1 MKVLKD
7 YGAAISRG
15 SKELRLQI
23 IQNANKEKRLALV
36 SYKDGMSTRV
46 TDITDETKELK
57 RLLEDY
63 LDYRVEK
70 KPKDNVIPFSD
81 VVKTLTS
88 LPAND
93 TNYHST
99 LKKATREEIELAI
112 KTMKASDGKHATRI
126 KYCESE
132 LAVKHRETKEN
143 KTSTIPPK
151 PTEKKDD
158 KKVITFPTE
167 DKKPKTIPLKS
178 NGEHT
183 YEECVAKLDKEAEMF
198 KDPDSQYVIEGLKEL
213 CKVDADFRNNVMQED
228 KTYGG
233 FMEYMYKAAQNGYCV
248 KYGNVGWIDRDTG
261 LGLAIDYYNADIKK
275 MEAEEEKKRKEE
287 AAKRKAEADKKK
299 KEASKNGKKKTTT
312 RKKKGTA

>member
-7 YGAAISRG
+7 YGAVISRG
-15 SKELRLQI
+15 SKELKLQM
-23 IQNANKEKRLALV
+23 IQNADKEKRLALV

-46 TDITDETKELK
+46 TDITNEAKELK

-63 LDYRVEK
+63 LGYKTEK
-70 KPKDNVIPFSD
+70 KTADIVPFND
-81 VVKTLTS
+81 TIRTLTS

-112 KTMKASDGKHATRI
+112 ETMKASNGKHATRI

-132 LAVKHRETKEN
+132 LAVKHRES

-151 PTEKKDD
+151 PTEKKKDD

-261 LGLAIDYYNADIKK
+261 LGLALDYYNADIKK
-275 MEAEEEKKRKEE
+275 MEAEEEK
-287 AAKRKAEADKKK
+287 KRKAEADKKK

>member
-7 YGAAISRG
+7 YGAVISRG
-15 SKELRLQI
+15 SKELKLQV
-23 IQNANKEKRLALV
+23 IQNTNKDKRLALV

-46 TDITDETKELK
+46 TDITEEAKELK

-63 LDYRVEK
+63 LGYKTEK
-70 KPKDNVIPFSD
+70 KTANIVPFND
-81 VVKTLTS
+81 TIRTLTS

-132 LAVKHRETKEN
+132 LAIKHREIKEN

-178 NGEHT
+178 NGNHT
-183 YEECVAKLDKEAEMF
+183 YEECVTKLDKEAEMF

-228 KTYGG
+228 KTYGE

-261 LGLAIDYYNADIKK
+261 LGLALDYYNADIKK
-275 MEAEEEKKRKEE
+275 MEAEEKK
-287 AAKRKAEADKKK
+287 KRKAEADKKK

>member
-7 YGAAISRG
+7 YGAVISRG
-15 SKELRLQI
+15 SKELKLQM
-23 IQNANKEKRLALV
+23 IQNTDKEKRLALV

-46 TDITDETKELK
+46 TDITNEAKELK

-63 LDYRVEK
+63 LGYKTEK
-70 KPKDNVIPFSD
+70 KTADIVPFND
-81 VVKTLTS
+81 TIRTLTS

-112 KTMKASDGKHATRI
+112 ETMKASNGKHATRI

-132 LAVKHRETKEN
+132 LAIKHRETKEN

-151 PTEKKDD
+151 PTEKKDN

-183 YEECVAKLDKEAEMF
+183 YEECAAKLDKEVEMF
-198 KDPDSQYVIEGLKEL
+198 KDLDSQYVIEGLKEL
-213 CKVDADFRNNVMQED
+213 CKVDVDFRNNVMQED

-248 KYGNVGWIDRDTG
+248 RYGNVGWIDRDTG
-261 LGLAIDYYNADIKK
+261 LGLALDYYNADIKK
-275 MEAEEEKKRKEE
+275 MEAEEEKKRKEKE
-287 AAKRKAEADKKK
+287 AKRKAEADKKK

>member
-7 YGAAISRG
+7 YGAVISRG
-15 SKELRLQI
+15 SKELKLQM
-23 IQNANKEKRLALV
+23 IQNADKEKRLALV

-46 TDITDETKELK
+46 TDITDEAKELK

-63 LDYRVEK
+63 LGYKTEK
-70 KPKDNVIPFSD
+70 KTADIVPFND
-81 VVKTLTS
+81 TIRTLSS

-143 KTSTIPPK
+143 KTSTISPK
-151 PTEKKDD
+151 PTEKKDN

-167 DKKPKTIPLKS
+167 DKKPNTIPLKS

-261 LGLAIDYYNADIKK
+261 LGLALDYYNADIKK
-275 MEAEEEKKRKEE
+275 MEAEEEK
-287 AAKRKAEADKKK
+287 KRKAEADKKK